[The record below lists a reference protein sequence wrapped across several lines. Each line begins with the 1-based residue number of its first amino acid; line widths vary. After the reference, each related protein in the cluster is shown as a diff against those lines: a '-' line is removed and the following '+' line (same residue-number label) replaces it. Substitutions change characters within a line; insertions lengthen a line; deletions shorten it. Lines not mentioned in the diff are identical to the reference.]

1 MKPIPMILS
10 FIFIILGI
18 SIVTLTKTIEEVI
31 PKLGYAAFQTA
42 GAGSYSPDSYEMN
55 LGLNYWV
62 GGICILMGAVYF
74 IRHIA
79 FFQHSLTEMKKRD
92 KEFEEQYK

>member
-1 MKPIPMILS
+1 MKALPKIFS
-10 FIFIILGI
+10 FIIIIVGI

-31 PKLGYAAFQTA
+31 PKLGYTAFQSA
-42 GAGSYSPDSYEMN
+42 AAGSYSPINYEMD

-62 GGICILMGAVYF
+62 GGICILIGTIYF

-79 FFQHSLTEMKKRD
+79 FFQHSITEMKKRD
-92 KEFEEQYK
+92 KEFEDQYK